1 MSNIF
6 LKNKKVNGNVSE
18 FLDTE
23 TVSTASLPQWLSVVD
38 VPQKGGNDHEASPS
52 STTTAALEDKLREIF
67 ATPTQAQAPTQA
79 GGKRMKKSKKV
90 DVTEDGAA
98 KKPYKKASKKS
109 SKKASKKSSKKASKK
124 SSKKAKRVKKSS
136 KKASKKSSKKA
147 SKKSSKKAS
156 KKSSKKASKKGS
168 KKMTG
173 GKKASKKGSKKMS
186 GVKKASKKSS
196 KKGSKAKRVKKASKK
211 SSKKASNKSSKKASK
226 KSSKKASKKS
236 SKKASKK
243 SSKKASKK
251 SSKKASKKGSKKAK
265 RSAPAHAALMVEVIK
280 MIVVKD
286 SINYPAAMKKLGT
299 YIAKAIGK
307 PYEKGGDITY
317 IDALKKTKTML
328 NK

>member
-23 TVSTASLPQWLSVVD
+23 SVSTASLPQWLSVVD

-67 ATPTQAQAPTQA
+67 ATPTQAQA

-98 KKPYKKASKKS
+98 KKP
-109 SKKASKKSSKKASKK
+109 SKKASKK
-124 SSKKAKRVKKSS
+124 SSKKAKRVKKASKKTS
-136 KKASKKSSKKA
+136 KKASKKT

-173 GKKASKKGSKKMS
+173 GKKASKKGSKKMT

-211 SSKKASNKSSKKASK
+211 SSKKTSK

-236 SKKASKK
+236 SKKTSKK
-243 SSKKASKK
+243 SSKKT
-251 SSKKASKKGSKKAK
+251 SKKGSKKAK

>member
-23 TVSTASLPQWLSVVD
+23 SVSTASLPQWLSVVD

-67 ATPTQAQAPTQA
+67 ATPTQAQA

-98 KKPYKKASKKS
+98 KKPSKKASKKS

-124 SSKKAKRVKKSS
+124 SSKKAKRVKKASKKTS
-136 KKASKKSSKKA
+136 KKASKKT

-173 GKKASKKGSKKMS
+173 GKKASKKGSKKMT

-211 SSKKASNKSSKKASK
+211 SSKKTSK

-236 SKKASKK
+236 SKKTSKK
-243 SSKKASKK
+243 SSKKT
-251 SSKKASKKGSKKAK
+251 SKKGSKKAK